1 MWTRFLN
8 KLLLAIAAIFLI
20 SSQASAEA
28 LRPFILG
35 DTPPGDLKQ
44 VADAV
49 KLKVTVAGFEIVGS
63 YSPFANAVVICVT
76 NNDLKT
82 TAAKVPNG
90 GFGAAQRISVTDV
103 NGKIQVAYVNP
114 AYLGTAYGMGKLDSI
129 SGKLK
134 TALGAVKVFGSEK
147 GILEEKLVPGM
158 YRYAMFMPY
167 FKDVDVFM
175 EHPDYK
181 TAVETV
187 EKNLAAGVGGTKKV
201 YRIDLPVKQV
211 SVFGVA
217 VPKGD
222 GVDKGNKDTDKE
234 IIDIVDHSELK
245 HTAYLP
251 YELMVDG
258 NRVIALRAR
267 YRIALNFPDTS
278 MAGEHGF
285 TKIMTA
291 PWGIQLALEAVA
303 GFKREQ

>member
-1 MWTRFLN
+1 MWTSFLN
-8 KLLLAIAAIFLI
+8 KFFITAAAVIWM
-20 SSQASAEA
+20 SSQVAAET
-28 LRPFILG
+28 LRPFVLG

-44 VADAV
+44 VADTV
-49 KLKVTVAGFEIVGS
+49 KLRVTTAGFEIVGS

-82 TAAKVPNG
+82 NAAKAPNG
-90 GFGAAQRISVTDV
+90 GFGVAQRISVTDV
-103 NGKIQVAYVNP
+103 KGKIQVAYVNP
-114 AYLGTAYGMGKLDSI
+114 AYLGTAYGMGKLDSV
-129 SGKLK
+129 SSKLK
-134 TALGAVKVFGSEK
+134 AALGAVKVFGSEN
-147 GILEEKLVPGM
+147 GIPEEKLGPGM

-167 FKDVDVFM
+167 FRDVDVFK

-181 TAVETV
+181 TAVEAV

-201 YRIDLPVKQV
+201 YRIDLPGKQV
-211 SVFGVA
+211 SVFGIA
-217 VPKGD
+217 IPKGD
-222 GVDKGNKDTDKE
+222 GIDKGNKDTDKE
-234 IIDIVDHSELK
+234 IIDIVDYGDLK

-267 YRIALNFPDTS
+267 YRIALNFPDTK
-278 MAGEHGF
+278 MAGAHGF

>member
-1 MWTRFLN
+1 MWSRFLN
-8 KLLLAIAAIFLI
+8 KIFFAIAAILFI
-20 SSQASAEA
+20 TGQAAAES
-28 LRPFILG
+28 LKPFILG

-49 KLKVTVAGFEIVGS
+49 KLKVTAAGFEIVGS
-63 YSPFANAVVICVT
+63 YSPFASAVVICVT
-76 NNDLKT
+76 NNDLKMA
-82 TAAKVPNG
+82 AAKSFNG

-103 NGKIQVAYVNP
+103 KGKIQVAYVNP
-114 AYLGTAYGMGKLDSI
+114 AYLGTAYGLGKLESI
-129 SGKLK
+129 SSRLK
-134 TALGAVKVFGSEK
+134 TSLGAVKDFGSEN
-147 GILEEKLVPGM
+147 GIPEQKLGPDR

-181 TAVETV
+181 TAVDTV

-201 YRIDLPVKQV
+201 YRIDLPGKQV
-211 SVFGVA
+211 SVFGIA
-217 VPKGD
+217 IPKGD
-222 GVDKGNKDTDKE
+222 GIDKGNKDTDKE
-234 IIDIVDHSELK
+234 IIDIVDYGELK

-267 YRIALNFPDTS
+267 YRIALNFPDTT
-278 MAGEHGF
+278 MAGAHGF

-303 GFKREQ
+303 GFKRE